1 MKIAKHLKSG
11 RFLPKSRKGVALLT
25 VLTVMSLT
33 TILVLTFFS
42 LATSE
47 HRSSNTYSHGVQAQQ
62 VGEQAVNMVIAQIRE
77 ATTAGRTLAWA
88 SQPGAIRRW
97 DDKGREEFAF
107 KLYSDEEMKTLNWG
121 SFEDDFVGAKTWSNR
136 ESHYV
141 DLNEPVIRGEKVYYP
156 IVHPLASTEPKWPAP
171 LGGDTGGVEGF
182 SYNENPDAT
191 LTNVGDFG
199 GKAAKIAKAE
209 GHVAMPV
216 KWLYQLADGTIGVL
230 SDSPAGGSQESYGFQ
245 PISGGGNP
253 SEDNP
258 LVARFAFWADDET
271 SKLNI
276 NTHAGGLAWDVPKAG
291 GALDMAM
298 GQYQPAQKEWQRY
311 PGHPASVHLGPA
323 LAPGILDIVN
333 NADAMEMLY
342 NVVPRVVGGG
352 SRSGTRFIDTRDPKE
367 ANGLVPDKE
376 PLFPSLDDVVMR
388 SDREPHQYPDA
399 LGDPIPADELSEYLE
414 RSKFFVTVTSRAP
427 ETNLF
432 NLPKIAIWPIRNSE
446 YKTPNYER
454 DLTTFDKLIHYC
466 SSMGEAP
473 GTYPRYEY
481 IFKRE
486 NADSP
491 TWDFEKI
498 ERNQEIYA
506 YLEKLLESPVPGY
519 GESFSGKYPGEYQ
532 QILTEIFD
540 YIRTT
545 NLHDDSIYGADF
557 ERAFVKGNTSDVP
570 TYTNPRSERDKRR
583 GLKGH
588 GQVVPIQINDT
599 KGFGRFHSLSSVNIQ
614 VISCA
619 EPGDTPMPAHFGA
632 RQHRSFSQIPPS
644 GLNDGTQ
651 IYLNFPPH
659 PANFEKDKPS
669 TIPPPSWLTALK
681 TTNPAL
687 YEAAFKPENWNW
699 QLAYLDGGYR
709 DAVLGDPSAN
719 KFNRNALAP
728 TAFTTGLTRL
738 GSTEQLVQGMLHFS
752 LFTPSIGWSSINPD
766 LEIKMSIGGGF
777 KFNTE
782 GPNEGSFIGFDRPPV
797 NKYVFSTNHMDTSW
811 DSRSYGGLLAF
822 DFVTSAPWGAN
833 SPTAQ
838 VLSND
843 WGQNIGSIQ
852 HGDSFGSGRL
862 TPLDR
867 GYANLPGYVDK
878 WLKETGEDG
887 DPAEVANAYRYDLV
901 TIPFKISGAKSGG
914 GEFEPGIVIFKGG
927 DITFEFYHGGAKAE
941 ASAGVEGGR
950 YGADGGE
957 LLQTVEV
964 EVRDFTNI
972 SEPGRR
978 APIMYDRQPSSEPGL
993 TGSPVEVYQRDIG
1006 GRAGDTLKLERNS
1019 FGLLERNNLG
1029 LDPGNPIGGADRKL
1043 SLKYPARWHRGNRT
1057 GAPMVG
1063 RFGQVHIHARPG
1075 LVGRGDILK
1084 SVEVEHGDL
1093 RMVAG
1098 RLNVETGELFEEHRY
1113 WDEPK
1118 WSHSLTTGAGHP
1130 FHGASIEEDY
1140 LIRTEFPGKISPY
1153 GNRKPLPMGGHT
1165 MSKDS
1170 QKYGDF
1176 DNGSG
1181 IMIDGPYI
1189 NKPDEGNIHSLKGK
1203 FSGPVSAYWEE
1214 RRGVSQ
1220 FPYFDQEWA
1229 AESGGPAYF
1238 SPNRL
1243 VSGPGMF
1250 GSLPTGVKENI
1261 PWRTLLFRPDIK
1273 GGDGFETHP
1282 GALSPPDHVIMDLFW
1297 MPVVEPYAISEPLST
1312 GGKININCEL
1322 VPFLHI
1328 ERSTAIRGVFR
1339 SEFMLC
1345 VPNAWHADYKSYA
1358 GRGRGY
1364 NWRFSPYGGALQGK
1378 RLRSAIK
1385 EKETLDQ
1392 FYTKF
1397 NLGRSAFK
1405 SSSEICDIHLIPEG
1419 TASRIGKPDKGGIG
1433 TYTPTLQQME
1443 SGKYWEDHSLVG
1455 DNSRERPY
1463 TNIQNRVTTK
1473 SNTFKVHFRAQ
1484 VLKQSR
1490 RNSTAEYGEWRPEMD
1505 SAVAEYRGSSIVER
1519 YVDPNSADIVDFATD
1534 PLSTLDEFYQYRVV
1548 NPRRFAP

>member
-1 MKIAKHLKSG
+1 M
-11 RFLPKSRKGVALLT
+11 PKSRKGVALVT

-47 HRSSNTYSHGVQAQQ
+47 HRASSTYSNGVQAQQ
-62 VGEQAVNMVIAQIRE
+62 IGELAVNLVIGQIRE
-77 ATTAGRTLAWA
+77 ATTAGRQLAWA

-97 DDKGREEFAF
+97 DDTGSEEFAF

-121 SFEDDFVGAKTWSNR
+121 SFEDDFVEANSWSNR

-141 DLNEPVIRGEKVYYP
+141 DLNEPVIRGKKVYYP
-156 IVHPLASTEPKWPAP
+156 IVHPLASTEPKWPAA
-171 LGGDTGGVEGF
+171 LGGDEGGVEGF
-182 SYNENPDAT
+182 SYNQNPDAM
-191 LTNVGDFG
+191 LTSVGEFG
-199 GKAAKIAKAE
+199 ARAASVAKAE

-230 SDSPAGGSQESYGFQ
+230 NDSPAGGSQESYGFQ
-245 PISGGGNP
+245 PISGGGVA
-253 SEDNP
+253 SAENP

-276 NTHAGGLAWDVPKAG
+276 NTHAGGLAWDIPKAG

-352 SRSGTRFIDTRDPKE
+352 SRSGTRFIDTRDPAE

-388 SDREPHQYPDA
+388 SDREPHEYPDA

-414 RSKFFVTVTSRAP
+414 RSKFFITVTSRAP

-446 YKTPNYER
+446 YKTSDYER
-454 DLTTFDKLIHYC
+454 NLTPFDKLIHYC
-466 SSMGEAP
+466 SSMGESP

-486 NADSP
+486 NADSA
-491 TWDFEKI
+491 TWDYLNI
-498 ERNQEIYA
+498 ERNIEIYQ
-506 YLEKLLESPVPGY
+506 YLEGLLESPVPGY
-519 GESFSGKYPGEYQ
+519 GESFSVKYPGEYR

-545 NLHDDSIYGADF
+545 NLHDDSIYGEDF
-557 ERAFVKGNTSDVP
+557 ERAFVTGNTSEVP
-570 TYTNPRSERDKRR
+570 TYTNPRSEKNPTR

-599 KGFGRFHSLSSVNIQ
+599 KGFGRMHTLSSVNVQ

-619 EPGDTPMPAHFGA
+619 EPGDIAIPAHFGA
-632 RQHRSFSQIPPS
+632 RPYRSFGGIEVSNEK
-644 GLNDGTQ
+644 L
-651 IYLNFPPH
+651 YLNFPPH
-659 PANFEKDKPS
+659 PANFEKDKPGA
-669 TIPPPSWLTALK
+669 ILPPAWLTTLK
-681 TTNPAL
+681 TTDPAL
-687 YEAAFKPENWNW
+687 YEAAFRPENWNW
-699 QLAYLDGGYR
+699 QLAYLDDAYR
-709 DAVLGDPSAN
+709 GAVLNNPSAN

-728 TAFTTGLTRL
+728 TAFTAGINNGTRL
-738 GSTEQLVQGMLHFS
+738 RRDEQLVQGMLHFS
-752 LFTPSIGWSSINPD
+752 LFTPNIGWSSINPD
-766 LEIKMSIGGGF
+766 LEIKITARNGID
-777 KFNTE
+777 FNS
-782 GPNEGSFIGFDRPPV
+782 GANPFIGFTGTNGNPA
-797 NKYVFSTNHMDTSW
+797 NEYIFSTNFTSTAW
-811 DSRSYGGLLAF
+811 GSASYGGLLAF
-822 DFVTSAPWGAN
+822 DFVTSAPWGATK
-833 SPTAQ
+833 PVLDQ
-838 VLSND
+838 VISGGTGGLDVRAS
-843 WGQNIGSIQ
+843 G
-852 HGDSFGSGRL
+852 GSGRF

-867 GYANLPGYVDK
+867 GYNALPGAVQR
-878 WLKETGEDG
+878 WLNSRGEEG
-887 DPAEVANAYRYDLV
+887 NAGKVANAYRYDLV
-901 TIPFKISGAKSGG
+901 TAPFKIQGATVANGVFS
-914 GEFEPGIVIFKGG
+914 PGIVDFRGG
-927 DITFEFYHGGAKAE
+927 DLTFEFYHGGERAE
-941 ASAGVEGGR
+941 GSAGVDGGS

-957 LLQTVEV
+957 LLQTIEV
-964 EVRDFTNI
+964 EVPNFQTVGG
-972 SEPGRR
+972 PGG
-978 APIMYDRQPSSEPGL
+978 APVAVSGITPRIPAPLDY
-993 TGSPVEVYQRDIG
+993 YQREIG
-1006 GRAGDTLKLERNS
+1006 GKAGDTLKLETNS
-1019 FGLLERNNLG
+1019 FSVLERTSLG
-1029 LDPGNPIGGADRKL
+1029 LDPSNPISGKRTKL
-1043 SLKYPARWHRGNRT
+1043 SLSHPGVWGGRRGQNE
-1057 GAPMVG
+1057 APPFG
-1063 RFGQVHIHARPG
+1063 RFGHVNVHRRPG
-1075 LVGRGDILK
+1075 LVSGGDLLK
-1084 SVEVEHGDL
+1084 SIETEHGDL
-1093 RMVAG
+1093 RMAAG
-1098 RLNVETGELFEEHRY
+1098 RFQVDGGEIFEKHRE
-1113 WDEPK
+1113 WNSNPM
-1118 WSHSLTTGAGHP
+1118 SHSLTTGVGGP
-1130 FHGASIEEDY
+1130 FPGAIIDEDY
-1140 LIRTEFPGKISPY
+1140 LIRTKFSGKVSPY
-1153 GNRKPLPMGGHT
+1153 GNRKPLPMGGSK
-1165 MSKDS
+1165 MSRET

-1181 IMIDGPYI
+1181 LMIDGPYI

-1203 FSGPVSAYWEE
+1203 FSGPVNAYWQE

-1220 FPYFDQEWA
+1220 FPYFDEQWA
-1229 AESGGPAYF
+1229 QESGGPAYF

-1243 VSGPGMF
+1243 VSGSGMF

-1261 PWRTLLFRPDIK
+1261 PWRTLLFRPDIT

-1328 ERSTAIRGVFR
+1328 ERSTAVRGVFR

-1345 VPNAWHADYKSYA
+1345 VPNSWHADYKSHQ

-1378 RLRSAIK
+1378 RLRSVIK

-1397 NLGRSAFK
+1397 ELGRSAFK

-1419 TASRIGKPDKGGIG
+1419 TASRIGKPEKGGIG
-1433 TYTPTLQQME
+1433 TYTPTLDQME
-1443 SGKYWEDHSLVG
+1443 SGQYWEEHSLVG

-1473 SNTFKVHFRAQ
+1473 SNTFKVHYRAQ
-1484 VLKQSR
+1484 VIKQAR
-1490 RNSTAEYGEWRPEMD
+1490 RDSTAEYGEWRPEMD
-1505 SAVAEYRGSSIVER
+1505 SVVAEYRGSSIVER
-1519 YVDPNSADIVDFATD
+1519 YVDPNSSDIVDFATD
-1534 PLSTLDEFYQYRVV
+1534 PLSTLDDYYQYRVV